1 MEKVKVDMTAKP
13 DKWTDVTLNDGT
25 QVKVRDYLPYAERE
39 DAAAEYAA
47 RITIVADEENGI
59 VYNSYREEIEL
70 EYVIVKYYTNID
82 VSGATAEEV
91 YDYSNRSGLY
101 ERIDEIAGEDT
112 IKTSDIGYRM
122 SIAAGDVVRERGSLA
137 YLVKNR
143 LGYLIDPDKTA
154 EMFARAEGLNEKMID
169 ILGAAKERDA
179 MKAAQKPNV
188 IPGGLSLAKK

>member
-82 VSGATAEEV
+82 VSGATAEEI